1 MKKTLIA
8 LAAVA
13 ATGAAFA
20 QSSVTL
26 FGIVDLNIRNVRQG
40 GDNLTTLSQDGIASS
55 RIGFRGVED
64 LGGGM
69 SAGFWLEGALTP
81 DDGTAAGLNFQRRST
96 VSLMGGFG
104 EVRLGRDYTP
114 TFWNHTVYDP
124 FGTNGVG
131 SSINTFTALGSGA
144 STLVRAN
151 NTIAYFTPN
160 LGGFGAQVQYAFK
173 ETTAANAANEYA
185 GVRLTYAAGP
195 LSAAL
200 ATASEGSTVAT
211 DSFKRTNFGVAYDFG
226 FIKPMAQYTQ
236 GKFGAAKVNHYLVG
250 LVAPLG
256 AGNIKASYVRS
267 DYNAAAGDA
276 DANQIAVGYD
286 YNLSKRTALYGTF
299 ARVSNKNGGTKSVV
313 GATHPVAAPVTA
325 GGSSTGFEV
334 GVRHAF

>member
-40 GDNLTTLSQDGIASS
+40 GDNLTSMSQDGIASS
-55 RIGFRGVED
+55 RLGFRGVED

-69 SAGFWLEGALTP
+69 SAGFWLE
-81 DDGTAAGLNFQRRST
+81 AGLNPDTGTPAGVQFQRRST

-131 SSINTFTALGSGA
+131 SSVNTFTVLGSGA
-144 STLVRAN
+144 TTLVRAN
-151 NTIAYFTPN
+151 NSLSYFTPN
-160 LGGFGAQVQYAFK
+160 LGGFGAQVMYSFK
-173 ETTAANAANEYA
+173 ETAAANDPNEYA

-200 ATASEGSTVAT
+200 ATASEGSSIAT
-211 DSFKRTNFGVAYDFG
+211 ESFKRTNFGISYDFG
-226 FIKPMAQYTQ
+226 VAKPMAQYTQ
-236 GKFGAAKVNHYLVG
+236 GKFGAAKVNHYLLGVTAPVG
-250 LVAPLG
+250 P
-256 AGNIKASYVRS
+256 GNLKASYTRS
-267 DYNAAAGDA
+267 DYNAA
-276 DANQIAVGYD
+276 
-286 YNLSKRTALYGTF
+286 SW
-299 ARVSNKNGGTKSVV
+299 
-313 GATHPVAAPVTA
+313 
-325 GGSSTGFEV
+325 
-334 GVRHAF
+334 